1 MYTEKNIEIQ
11 EYKNIKIKEYDEFI
25 NVLEQVG
32 FMPLSNNCIDFINL
46 SALTEEK
53 AWHTDLPTDP
63 WSWRVKAEKERKAAY
78 GKLFDKKPSFIA
90 MEWYPLFIAARRKG
104 RSFEEVYAEGTY
116 SNYAKQIYQLF
127 KNNKILAAHEIKAL
141 AGFNKE
147 TNSKYEAAITE
158 LQMGM
163 FITINGTKHKLN
175 QKGEAYG
182 WPSTA
187 YSTVENWAGE
197 KLMEEAE
204 EIDPME
210 AIDIIIDRVTKI
222 NPQADYKKI
231 RKFLAL

>member
-1 MYTEKNIEIQ
+1 MHIKKNMEIQ
-11 EYKNIKIKEYDEFI
+11 EYKNIKITEYVEFI
-25 NVLEQVG
+25 NVLEKVG

-46 SALTEEK
+46 SALTDEK

-63 WSWRVKAEKERKAAY
+63 WSWRVKAEEEGKAAY

-104 RSFEEVYAEGTY
+104 KSFEEAYAEGVY
-116 SNYAKQIYQLF
+116 SNYAKQIYDLF
-127 KNNKILAAHEIKAL
+127 KGNKILAVHEIKLL

-147 TNSKYEAAITE
+147 TNSKYEAAMTE

-163 FITINGTKHKLN
+163 FITINGTKQKVS
-175 QKGEAYG
+175 QKGETYG

-197 KLMEEAE
+197 ELMEMSQEINEQEAVDR
-204 EIDPME
+204 IM
-210 AIDIIIDRVTKI
+210 DRVREI
-222 NPQADYKKI
+222 SPQADQKKI
-231 RKFLAL
+231 KKFLAL